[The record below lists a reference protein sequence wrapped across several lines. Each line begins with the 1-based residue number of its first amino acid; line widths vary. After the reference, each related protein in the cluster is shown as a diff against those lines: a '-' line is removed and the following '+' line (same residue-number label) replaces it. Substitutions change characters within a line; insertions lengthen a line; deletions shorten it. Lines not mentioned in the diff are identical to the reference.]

1 MHTTE
6 DTVSL
11 AVSDLSLEAKEFVAE
26 LPGKAHLESR
36 PASQLSA
43 PESSENSITS
53 PKAATKLSSGL

>member
-1 MHTTE
+1 MNTTE

-43 PESSENSITS
+43 PDSENSLTS
-53 PKAATKLSSGL
+53 PKAKLSSSL